1 MSTHI
6 LYDVRDKSI
15 VRAQTI
21 PYGVDMLSTKI
32 ALLLSARIP
41 EDEYDNYD
49 VLVYEG
55 GDYLTTKA
63 KEQLRVVEK
72 PTLNLIVNGFEVSA
86 IVTNTLIGETFDSIT
101 LQVDDVPI
109 NVPLTDNQGSITLE
123 FTDPGTYTI
132 TCNDERFQPV
142 PPVTLE
148 VV

>member
-21 PYGVDMLSTKI
+21 PYGVDMSPTKS
-32 ALLLSARIP
+32 ALLLSARVP
-41 EDEYDNYD
+41 EDEYNNYD

-63 KEQLRVVEK
+63 KEQLRIVEK
-72 PTLNLIVNGFEVSA
+72 PTLKLIVNGFEVSV
-86 IVTNTLIGETFDSIT
+86 IVTNTLIGETFNSIT